1 MKNLLKSLAAFQSQ
15 CPPVKKS
22 AENPYFKSQYA
33 SLDAIQHH
41 IKPHLEKNGL
51 LIVQANITQDA
62 QPYVETTLFHT
73 ESGERLVS
81 VFPVVVAKHTAQD
94 YGSAVSY
101 AKRYSLSGL
110 LNLIIEDE
118 DDDGE
123 KATAPTRE
131 EKAQEKQ
138 WLNENTPQF
147 ESAKKYLKEGGNMLE
162 IRKKYNVS
170 KKVADLL
177 TK

>member
-110 LNLIIEDE
+110 LIFS
-118 DDDGE
+118 G
-123 KATAPTRE
+123 
-131 EKAQEKQ
+131 
-138 WLNENTPQF
+138 
-147 ESAKKYLKEGGNMLE
+147 
-162 IRKKYNVS
+162 
-170 KKVADLL
+170 KKVKLMIKETITTTHNVGNQYSL
-177 TK
+177 ILSHISMKSFRENKI